1 MNNIDGNVAS
11 IIGSFL
17 VLHKENIIRKVNN
30 TFHEA
35 LFQGYKKKYKAHKK
49 YIESMYPSKLIKL
62 MGNH

>member
-17 VLHKENIIRKVNN
+17 VLHKENIIRKVNS

-35 LFQGYKKKYKAHKK
+35 LFQGTKRNTRHTKNTLNPCIHLN
-49 YIESMYPSKLIKL
+49 SS
-62 MGNH
+62 N